1 DLAVTDNTSSQL
13 VTISLEGENLEETVL
28 LNNLIVSEIKDTLGN
43 YLNIERMEIV
53 EKANKEN
60 AKENLSSRPKANI
73 LMGTMLGFVIGIFA
87 AIVFSLILK
96 KK

>member
-1 DLAVTDNTSSQL
+1 
-13 VTISLEGENLEETVL
+13 
-28 LNNLIVSEIKDTLGN
+28 
-43 YLNIERMEIV
+43 MEIV